1 MNPKWKRFM
10 GENTFLILKLVGGI
24 LGGFVFFKFVTF
36 LGDHQEKRYRQ
47 EKDEAEKDYR
57 EALNFYMEHRS
68 DLEAKERCY
77 RKGDVYFSFK
87 FPDTFQYPMLDF
99 DYNSEFIDN
108 RSLRE
113 KMVEEEI
120 KEEFKRNRS
129 A

>member
-1 MNPKWKRFM
+1 ME
-10 GENTFLILKLVGGI
+10 ENTFLILKLVGGV
-24 LGGFVFFKFVTF
+24 LGGFAFFKFVSF

-57 EALNFYMEHRS
+57 EALSFYMEHRG

>member
-1 MNPKWKRFM
+1 MEKDI
-10 GENTFLILKLVGGI
+10 FLALKLVGGI
-24 LGGFVFFKFVTF
+24 LGGFVFFKVISF
-36 LGDHQEKRYRQ
+36 LGNHQERMYRR
-47 EKDEAEKDYR
+47 EKDEAEKEYR
-57 EALNFYMEHRS
+57 EALHFYREHQG

-120 KEEFKRNRS
+120 KEEIKRNRS